1 MQRERTAV
9 RLRGNRLIRTRP
21 ARGVQFWA
29 VHIPQIA
36 YTYVSLRNNHSRACS
51 FLSSEV
57 AIEMEDPRYKV
68 AAIEMEDSRCTGLQ
82 NGMDIQVEDFRC
94 ERLPNLTA
102 IPAEDPRCIHLVVA
116 TEDPRCQWLHINW

>member
-1 MQRERTAV
+1 M
-9 RLRGNRLIRTRP
+9 GSPHP
-21 ARGVQFWA
+21 ADRVNICQLAEQAFA
-29 VHIPQIA
+29 RI
-36 YTYVSLRNNHSRACS
+36 

-94 ERLPNLTA
+94 ERLPNRAA
-102 IPAEDPRCIHLVVA
+102 IPAEDPRCAHLVVA
-116 TEDPRCQWLHINW
+116 TEDPRCQWLHMNW